1 VHVPERVIGGRR
13 SLTDVLVDIGRNI
26 EDILHYEIRLAQSE
40 VRERLI
46 SAQSAGMLVAIG
58 LVGGVLSAFF
68 LLLCLLYALRPLMPA
83 WAAAL
88 AIAVGLAV
96 IAAIALKVGM
106 QRLRTSQVLRNTTG
120 ESEKE
125 NLGWARPLTK

>member
-1 VHVPERVIGGRR
+1 VQERVIRGRR
-13 SLTDVLVDIGRNI
+13 SLTDVLVDIGRNV
-26 EDILHYEIRLAQSE
+26 EDILRYEIRLAQSE

-46 SAQSAGMLVAIG
+46 SAQSAGMLVAVG

-68 LLLCLLYALRPLMPA
+68 LLLSILYALRPLMPA

-88 AIAVGLAV
+88 GVAISLAV
-96 IAAIALKVGM
+96 IAAIALKVGT

-120 ESEKE
+120 ESVKE
-125 NLGWARPLTK
+125 NFG